1 MLTIGI
7 ISALGLLLLSLKA
20 LGRKAI
26 GSDIF
31 IDVLIT
37 VTLMVCFYG
46 TFSGMAAA
54 MVGGLCASVVL
65 FIMKKTMVHDKL
77 VIKKEPVR
85 ILRTEIL
92 TNEFL
97 LGNEVYPRE
106 KITMSKMNDFNK
118 ALKTKLENQFG
129 KDFINDK
136 VIIMDL
142 DDLDDENNNPN

>member
-7 ISALGLLLLSLKA
+7 VSALGLLLLSLKA

-54 MVGGLCASVVL
+54 MVGGLCASVIL
-65 FIMKKTMVHDKL
+65 FVMKKTMVHEKLKL
-77 VIKKEPVR
+77 VKKPHKFYRIDYSTPKLKWVECEPDWR
-85 ILRTEIL
+85 
-92 TNEFL
+92 
-97 LGNEVYPRE
+97 
-106 KITMSKMNDFNK
+106 K
-118 ALKTKLENQFG
+118 
-129 KDFINDK
+129 
-136 VIIMDL
+136 
-142 DDLDDENNNPN
+142 

>member
-7 ISALGLLLLSLKA
+7 VSALGLLLLSLKA

-65 FIMKKTMVHDKL
+65 FVMKKTMVHEKL
-77 VIKKEPVR
+77 TLVKKPHKFYRIDYSTPKLKWVECEPDWR
-85 ILRTEIL
+85 
-92 TNEFL
+92 
-97 LGNEVYPRE
+97 
-106 KITMSKMNDFNK
+106 K
-118 ALKTKLENQFG
+118 
-129 KDFINDK
+129 
-136 VIIMDL
+136 
-142 DDLDDENNNPN
+142 